1 MIYQDKLEALVALC
15 EAMAWAPSPDDAY
28 QRVVDVTSVY
38 FECDEAHLH
47 LLDFEG
53 ESFVRRAHHGNES
66 SIGFRKDAYSADLGR
81 SRYLLNTGSIIV
93 MADYA
98 NPDPRDVIP
107 PEAVEMGF
115 KSAVSIPLAASQSVF
130 GMLSLT
136 YKRPLPWTEED
147 YPFLVD
153 VGRVMGVMI
162 RRIQATK
169 KDLEL
174 EMLRE
179 RRRLSGEIHDNL
191 SQMVSTL
198 AMRADTA
205 LMCYEEGDHEAVRT
219 ELENL
224 GAVSR
229 SVTKILRDEML
240 SLRTP
245 MKGSQ
250 DMAES
255 VREQLE
261 RFQAQWGIR
270 TELSLLSGNSYE
282 VSAHTALQF
291 TCILNESLSNVLRH
305 AQATCVKVQ
314 LKANASRLEAVIE
327 DDGKGFDTAR
337 VSPERLGIRIM
348 QERAAAARGRVRID
362 SGPGGTTVAVVLE
375 RGQG

>member
-1 MIYQDKLEALVALC
+1 MICQDKLEALVALC

-47 LLDFEG
+47 LLDFDG

-66 SIGFRKDAYSADLGR
+66 SIKFRKDAHSADLGR
-81 SRYLLNTGSIIV
+81 SRWLLDTGSIIV

-205 LMCYEEGDHEAVRT
+205 LMCYEEGDHEAARS

-224 GAVSR
+224 GVVSR

-245 MKGSQ
+245 LNGSQ

-261 RFQAQWGIR
+261 RFQTQWGIR
-270 TELSLLSGNSYE
+270 TELSLLSGGSYE
-282 VSAHTALQF
+282 VSAHTALQL
-291 TCILNESLSNVLRH
+291 TRILSESLSNVLRH
-305 AQATCVKVQ
+305 AQATCVRVS
-314 LKANASRLEAVIE
+314 LKASASRLEAVIE
-327 DDGKGFDTAR
+327 DDGKGFDTTR

-362 SGPGGTTVAVVLE
+362 SGPGGTTVAVEVM
-375 RGQG
+375 RA